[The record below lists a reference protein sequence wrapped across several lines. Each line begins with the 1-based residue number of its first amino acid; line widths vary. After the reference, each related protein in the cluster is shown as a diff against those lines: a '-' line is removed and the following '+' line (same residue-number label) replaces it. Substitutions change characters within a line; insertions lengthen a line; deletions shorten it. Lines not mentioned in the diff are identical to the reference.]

1 MSDSKVDDT
10 KEWLRDIASKTSLTD
25 AEVFKKC
32 TVGADICELGRRQ
45 RKTVFRSKTWRWEIR
60 LKT

>member
-45 RKTVFRSKTWRWEIR
+45 RKTVFRSKTWR
-60 LKT
+60 